1 MKIQA
6 VLFDMDGLML
16 DTERLTIS
24 AWDWAGEQLGFGP
37 LGYLVFKTLGMNR
50 QGSEEVFRQEFG
62 GRLTG
67 DQLSAFTSQY
77 FHEYFAKQGVPVKDG
92 LFPLLAYLKEK
103 GYRRCVV
110 TSTSEKT
117 ARAELEQ
124 AGILPWFDG
133 MVCGNMVTH
142 GKPAPDIYLLAAE
155 RMGLEP
161 AHCLALED
169 SPNGIRSA
177 FAAGVNPVVIPDLVE
192 PDEEILGKAVARLQS
207 LAEVPALLEKL
218 EK

>member
-24 AWDWAGEQLGFGP
+24 AWDWTGEQMGFGP
-37 LGYLVFKTLGMNR
+37 LGHLVFKTLGMNR
-50 QGSEEVFRQEFG
+50 KGSEEVFRREFG
-62 GRLTG
+62 DRLTWE
-67 DQLSAFTSQY
+67 QLSEPTNRY

-207 LAEVPALLEKL
+207 LAEVSALLEKL

>member
-1 MKIQA
+1 
-6 VLFDMDGLML
+6 
-16 DTERLTIS
+16 
-24 AWDWAGEQLGFGP
+24 
-37 LGYLVFKTLGMNR
+37 
-50 QGSEEVFRQEFG
+50 
-62 GRLTG
+62 
-67 DQLSAFTSQY
+67 
-77 FHEYFAKQGVPVKDG
+77 
-92 LFPLLAYLKEK
+92 
-103 GYRRCVV
+103 
-110 TSTSEKT
+110 
-117 ARAELEQ
+117 
-124 AGILPWFDG
+124 
-133 MVCGNMVTH
+133 MVTH